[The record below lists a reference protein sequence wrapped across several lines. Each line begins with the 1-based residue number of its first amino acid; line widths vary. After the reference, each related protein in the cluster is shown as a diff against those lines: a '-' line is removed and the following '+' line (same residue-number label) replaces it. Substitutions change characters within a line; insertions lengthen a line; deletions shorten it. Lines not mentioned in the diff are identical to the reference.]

1 MNCRDFKGIMVEYCE
16 ESLPVATRES
26 VETHL
31 ASCVRCRGRLAEW
44 TRIERT
50 LGQAMTAPYPSPGF
64 SRRLRAALAATESA
78 RRPAP
83 RRLFFAALPRV
94 AAAAAV
100 IGLGLAVSVAL
111 RTKDGRRGA
120 APPAGDA
127 VAADPTPRPFAS
139 GPPAMLQTYVAGR
152 DGLVRYEGRTSVRI
166 RTVAHDVLELTVDAF
181 PAEPRDASQGDA

>member
-78 RRPAP
+78 RRPG
-83 RRLFFAALPRV
+83 
-94 AAAAAV
+94 AAAPVFCGAAQGGGRCGRHRAGV
-100 IGLGLAVSVAL
+100 GCFGCATNE
-111 RTKDGRRGA
+111 RRPPRRGA
-120 APPAGDA
+120 AGGRRGGGRPDSASVRLRAAGDA
-127 VAADPTPRPFAS
+127 ADLCGGTRRS
-139 GPPAMLQTYVAGR
+139 GPL
-152 DGLVRYEGRTSVRI
+152 
-166 RTVAHDVLELTVDAF
+166 
-181 PAEPRDASQGDA
+181 